1 MALAQQV
8 RLLTVLPPYYLCRLR
23 TQPPAHIHL
32 LHHLDLVQQQFQLLL
47 WVVVVLVE
55 IIRVL
60 AAMAVEVAAAA
71 V

>member
-1 MALAQQV
+1 
-8 RLLTVLPPYYLCRLR
+8 
-23 TQPPAHIHL
+23 L